1 MREVGIDPPVMALV
15 GIGQCGARHPSTEAH
30 VIELAAHRPQTRLDV
45 AQALAVSQLREG
57 HRQVLVPARETS
69 PVSITAITGH
79 TLLKLV
85 GGQVVH
91 ELSKNGLAGIHP
103 SLSAIGQGA
112 RCGGFSPARAQKS
125 PNRKNRLFLLPH

>member
-1 MREVGIDPPVMALV
+1 
-15 GIGQCGARHPSTEAH
+15 
-30 VIELAAHRPQTRLDV
+30 
-45 AQALAVSQLREG
+45 
-57 HRQVLVPARETS
+57 
-69 PVSITAITGH
+69 VSITAITGH

-112 RCGGFSPARAQKS
+112 AAAAFLPRAPRKVQIEKS
-125 PNRKNRLFLLPH
+125 AIPPTALIQRTLSNSEKV

>member
-1 MREVGIDPPVMALV
+1 
-15 GIGQCGARHPSTEAH
+15 
-30 VIELAAHRPQTRLDV
+30 
-45 AQALAVSQLREG
+45 
-57 HRQVLVPARETS
+57 
-69 PVSITAITGH
+69 VSITAITGH

-112 RCGGFSPARAQKS
+112 RRSGFLPARAQNSSNRQIESSPYRTDPADVIKLQKS
-125 PNRKNRLFLLPH
+125 LAGQQ

>member
-1 MREVGIDPPVMALV
+1 MV
-15 GIGQCGARHPSTEAH
+15 
-30 VIELAAHRPQTRLDV
+30 ELAAHRPQTRLYV

-57 HRQVLVPARETS
+57 HRQVLVPAREAS

-85 GGQVVH
+85 GGEVLH

-112 RCGGFSPARAQKS
+112 RRGGFPPARAQKS
-125 PNRKNRLFLLPH
+125 SNRKIDYSSYRTDSTVLINFRKTLAGQQ

>member
-1 MREVGIDPPVMALV
+1 M
-15 GIGQCGARHPSTEAH
+15 
-30 VIELAAHRPQTRLDV
+30 
-45 AQALAVSQLREG
+45 
-57 HRQVLVPARETS
+57 
-69 PVSITAITGH
+69 SITAITGH

-91 ELSKNGLAGIHP
+91 ELSKNGLADIHP

-125 PNRKNRLFLLPH
+125 SNRKIESSPYRTDSADVIKL